1 MSDKVKKGIIA
12 GKVTTIEQY
21 FAENPQRVHTASNN
35 PNRKAVMLNGTW
47 IEIGSPQWQMVAK
60 LRVYQDDIFG
70 ELRILYHNNN
80 DKGVDEINS

>member
-1 MSDKVKKGIIA
+1 MKEEDKKEILS
-12 GKVTTIEQY
+12 GKVTTIEQH
-21 FAENPQRVHTASNN
+21 FADNPQSVHTAKNN

-47 IEIGSPQWQMVAK
+47 IEIGSPQWQMIAK
-60 LRVYQDDIFG
+60 LRVYQDNIFG